1 MAPIICRMIFDEL
14 CVLANGDIVCSCGD
28 PAGLRVFGNVHRD
41 RIADVYNGPLYRKA
55 RRRQL
60 MDQPDSYCPVTRAFC
75 GGRISD
81 VSAADAETGRSVKT
95 LQLEPISFCNLKC
108 PGCPATQF
116 FIDPAYRED
125 RGAILPVAVMEDV
138 VGQLPDLEK
147 LLFYNF
153 GEPFLHRGALPFLRY
168 VRRSRPDVVI
178 HTSTNGNSFGA
189 STVVAIAN
197 ERLVDR
203 IVFSIDG
210 AREMSY
216 RTYRVRGALEEALG
230 ALEALVLARDR
241 AGFRESLEIHWQ
253 YILFEW
259 NDSDAE
265 LDEARARARDIGV
278 PLKWVL
284 THTPGASRRFRYGS
298 PEVARL
304 FGERDPYEAL
314 TCDLKMRDFW
324 ERRGS
329 AKGIYDA
336 KLEAYPT
343 ELRASAA
350 GRAGLSV
357 TIRNG
362 SGAPW
367 IAPGSR
373 AFRLGVKLMAS
384 SGRFLKEL
392 GGITLPGRACRAGGS
407 TTLLYDFPVP
417 PEPGVYELAFDVVEE
432 GVCWFSERGSS
443 FMRIPLVVDEAAP
456 HSWDPSPFVELAHRV
471 HLGRSP
477 DPEELSFCSKELLEG
492 TPLEVVSLH
501 VAAHSS
507 HDESTWEARLADFR
521 GRAAAFFG
529 EEAGLA

>member
-1 MAPIICRMIFDEL
+1 MVPIICRMIFDEL

-41 RIADVYNGPLYRKA
+41 RIADVYGGPLYREA
-55 RRRQL
+55 RRGQL
-60 MDQPDSYCPVTRAFC
+60 TDQPDSYCPVTSAFC
-75 GGRISD
+75 GGRVSSA
-81 VSAADAETGRSVKT
+81 SAADAETGRSVKI
-95 LQLEPISFCNLKC
+95 LQLEPVSFCNLKC

-125 RGAILPVAVMEDV
+125 RGAILPLAVIEDV
-138 VGQLPDLEK
+138 VDQLSNLEK

-153 GEPFLHRGALPFLRY
+153 GEPFLHPEAIPLLRY
-168 VRRSRPDVVI
+168 VRRNRPDVVI
-178 HTSTNGNSFGA
+178 HTSTNGIFLDA
-189 STVVAIAN
+189 TKVAALAN
-197 ERLVDR
+197 EILVDR

-210 AREMSY
+210 AREASY
-216 RTYRVRGALEEALG
+216 RTYRAGGTLGKALD
-230 ALEALVLARDR
+230 ALEALVAARER
-241 AGFRESLEIHWQ
+241 AGTGDRLEIHWQ

-265 LDEARARARDIGV
+265 IDEARARARDLGV

-284 THTPGASRRFRYGS
+284 THTPGASRRFRYGR

-304 FGERDPYEAL
+304 FGEEDPYEAL

-324 ERRGS
+324 EHRGS
-329 AKGIYDA
+329 ATGIYDA
-336 KLEAYPT
+336 KLETCPT

-367 IAPGSR
+367 IASGSR
-373 AFRLGVKLMAS
+373 TFRLGVKLLAS

-407 TTLLYDFPVP
+407 ATLLYDLPVP
-417 PEPGVYELAFDVVEE
+417 SEPGRYELVFDVVEE
-432 GVCWFSERGSS
+432 GVCWFSERGSAPKTMS
-443 FMRIPLVVDEAAP
+443 FVVGPADAR
-456 HSWDPSPFVELAHRV
+456 SWDPAPLVELAHRV
-471 HLGRSP
+471 HLGRGP
-477 DPEELSFCSKELLEG
+477 GPEELSFCSKELLEG
-492 TPLEVVSLH
+492 TPLEVISLH
-501 VAAHSS
+501 VAARSPQ
-507 HDESTWEARLADFR
+507 DESTREARLEDFR
-521 GRAAAFFG
+521 GRAAALFG
-529 EEAGLA
+529 VEAGAA